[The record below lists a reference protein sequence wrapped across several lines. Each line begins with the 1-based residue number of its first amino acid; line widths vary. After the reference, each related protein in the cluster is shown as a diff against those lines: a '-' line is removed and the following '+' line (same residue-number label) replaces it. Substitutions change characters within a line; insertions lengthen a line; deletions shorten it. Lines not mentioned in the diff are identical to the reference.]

1 MEAKEFGGGA
11 EVRAAFAYKMASYTL
26 KLYCSKK
33 SLRGLEEKAFFIAKG
48 GARRKKHQNEMRENQ
63 PT

>member
-1 MEAKEFGGGA
+1 MVAPRCAQHLPTKWLPTP
-11 EVRAAFAYKMASYTL
+11 S
-26 KLYCSKK
+26 YCSKK